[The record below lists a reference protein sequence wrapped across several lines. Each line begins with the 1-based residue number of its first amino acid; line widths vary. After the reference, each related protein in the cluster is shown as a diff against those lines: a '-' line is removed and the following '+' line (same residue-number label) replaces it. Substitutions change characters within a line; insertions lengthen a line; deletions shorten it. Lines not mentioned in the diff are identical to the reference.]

1 VATRKDDDDYIEG
14 QDDAQDADSD
24 ADESA
29 LEAEPAPERVSSSDV
44 TSGTP
49 APRAA
54 RFGEG
59 AEGRPARRERGVQGA
74 RAGSLQRAGSFWRDV
89 RAELRRVTWP
99 SMREVQ
105 STTIITIIA
114 VAFFAVY
121 LWAVD
126 QAWTRLLTGLM
137 KLLGG

>member
-1 VATRKDDDDYIEG
+1 VARRREDDEIEEG
-14 QDDAQDADSD
+14 RGDDAQVPP
-24 ADESA
+24 
-29 LEAEPAPERVSSSDV
+29 EPEPPPGRVSSAEVSADA
-44 TSGTP
+44 P

-59 AEGRPARRERGVQGA
+59 PEGRAARRERGVKGE
-74 RAGSLQRAGSFWRDV
+74 RAGFFERVGQFWHDI

-99 SMREVQ
+99 TLKQVQ

-114 VAFFAVY
+114 CAFFAVY
-121 LWAVD
+121 LYIID
-126 QAWTRLLTGLM
+126 FGFTKLIGGLT